1 MREGIKIMFFWM
13 SPGLNL
19 RMNNDHNK
27 EPLKTR
33 HFNPEWGGAEEDS
46 LNRQWVR
53 GSSVR
58 QYIIQLQTSEPF
70 MILSELQKIYC
81 QIHNFTSI

>member
-1 MREGIKIMFFWM
+1 M

-19 RMNNDHNK
+19 RMNNNHNK

-33 HFNPEWGGAEEDS
+33 RFNPEWGGAEEDP

-58 QYIIQLQTSEPF
+58 LYIIQLQTSEN
-70 MILSELQKIYC
+70 ILSHTQFYF
-81 QIHNFTSI
+81 QISKKAS